1 MNDKFQILRDF
12 ANSNDKPDKDIY
24 QFVKEVLDMNS
35 AYAKE
40 NQQLKEQSE
49 HLDIVNCRLRKN
61 IEEIES
67 ENQKLKESFD
77 KYKKR
82 ITPIKMLQRLDV
94 LEEENQQLKI
104 QISAREKEYKKLEDN
119 WNKLKEYVKEE
130 IILQFYNDKL
140 PFEIIVENVLNKM
153 KELERGVS
161 DDSN

>member
-1 MNDKFQILRDF
+1 MNDYKTF
-12 ANSNDKPDKDIY
+12 NDMGIERTWEELYEDN
-24 QFVKEVLDMNS
+24 VM
-35 AYAKE
+35 
-40 NQQLKEQSE
+40 LK
-49 HLDIVNCRLRKN
+49 K
-61 IEEIES
+61 
-67 ENQKLKESFD
+67 
-77 KYKKR
+77 
-82 ITPIKMLQRLDV
+82 
-94 LEEENQQLKI
+94 ENQQLKI